1 MILPAAKGSD
11 LKGRAQPRIYKRR
24 GRSDPQSIVI
34 SILQTLKY
42 SNHFSF
48 PLSLSEIHLRLI
60 SSDPCLP
67 AGRLV
72 SLERVIGT
80 LRLMLKKHLLQK
92 TGDFYHLPGRSSL
105 VARRHRR
112 QKLSAPQ
119 HARAK
124 TLVSHLSSLPFI
136 LAIYL
141 TGSLAMSNS
150 GKNSD
155 IDFMVITQSSRLWTT
170 RLLLTLYTSL
180 LGLRRTPGSTKNTGK
195 LCLNL
200 YLTPKTYH
208 LPLTKQNLYTAYELV
223 QTIPLYDPSGT
234 HSSLLSANPWIRDLL
249 PNFQL
254 PVAIRSDLVGCKSN
268 QKPTRSDLVGI
279 IEYIC
284 YHFQLAYMR
293 PKLTREHITPDSAFF
308 HPHDPS
314 PRGLSLKGI
323 VSKV

>member
-1 MILPAAKGSD
+1 MASVSHGSVLKRNSWLQAKKGSSAD
-11 LKGRAQPRIYKRR
+11 ERT
-24 GRSDPQSIVI
+24 DPIGTA
-34 SILQTLKY
+34 ILQTLKY
-42 SNHFSF
+42 SDHFGF
-48 PLSLSEIHLRLI
+48 PLTLSEIHLRLY
-60 SSDPCLP
+60 SSDPC
-67 AGRLV
+67 

-80 LRLMLKKHLLQK
+80 LRSMTQKHLLQK

-105 VARRHRR
+105 VARRLNRL
-112 QKLSAPQ
+112 KLSTPQ
-119 HARAK
+119 LARAR
-124 TLVSHLSSLPFI
+124 TLALHLGHTPGV